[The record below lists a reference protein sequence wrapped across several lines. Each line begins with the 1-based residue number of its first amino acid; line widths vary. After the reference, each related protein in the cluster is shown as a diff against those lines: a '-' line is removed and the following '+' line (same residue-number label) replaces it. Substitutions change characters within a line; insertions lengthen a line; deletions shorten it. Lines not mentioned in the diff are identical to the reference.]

1 MTWGVETILKAML
14 GNIMTKKI
22 KGVYNKCILNLT
34 NSVLMVLLTLCTSCY
49 DTKLDPSE
57 EFIRYYKYQRETGE
71 TYLLAFV
78 IFSEGRNEFSFYFIK
93 ENGKNLLK
101 RQKIVCDKDCLYKY
115 KEDTNKYELVLSISS
130 DTTTTWCPP
139 NAEDWLCY
147 HFTFLGIEKIKLC
160 DSNDSINAY
169 KFIEELGNAP
179 ENVVSEIYFDDSFI
193 LLKRQYK
200 YGDMAEFCMERI
212 SSVDQQFVN
221 YVDSLV
227 VEIKEKRK
235 QMID

>member
-1 MTWGVETILKAML
+1 MMK
-14 GNIMTKKI
+14 NIKDVCK
-22 KGVYNKCILNLT
+22 NSILNLT
-34 NSVLMVLLTLCTSCY
+34 NNVLMFLFTLCILCTSCY
-49 DTKLDPSE
+49 DAKLEPLE
-57 EFIRYYKYQRETGE
+57 EFIRYYKFQRENGE
-71 TYLLAFV
+71 TYLYAFV
-78 IFSEGRNEFSFYFIK
+78 FIPEGHSEFSFYSIK
-93 ENGKNLLK
+93 ENGKNSLRK
-101 RQKIVCDKDCLYKY
+101 QKFIRYKDCLYRY
-115 KEDTNKYELVLSISS
+115 KDNSNKYELVLSISS

-139 NAEDWLCY
+139 NADDWLCY

-193 LLKRQYK
+193 LLKHQYK